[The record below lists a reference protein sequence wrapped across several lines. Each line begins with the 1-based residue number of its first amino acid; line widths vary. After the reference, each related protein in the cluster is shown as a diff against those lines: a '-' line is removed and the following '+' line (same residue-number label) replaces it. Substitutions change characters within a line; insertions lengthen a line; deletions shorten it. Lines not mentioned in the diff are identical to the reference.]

1 MSNEFSPEDKH
12 YIAGFDAGC
21 NYVVNEIERWV
32 QRRDFEPRVV
42 NPILTLLAHLKNEGR
57 APDQTRPN

>member
-21 NYVVNEIERWV
+21 NYVIHEIERWV
-32 QRRDFEPRVV
+32 ELHNFEPRVAG
-42 NPILTLLAHLKNEGR
+42 PILTLLGHLKNEGH
-57 APDQTRPN
+57 APDRR

>member
-21 NYVVNEIERWV
+21 NYVIHEIERWV
-32 QRRDFEPRVV
+32 ELHNFEPRVAG
-42 NPILTLLAHLKNEGR
+42 PILTLLGHLKNEGH
-57 APDQTRPN
+57 APNR

>member
-21 NYVVNEIERWV
+21 NYVIHEIERWV
-32 QRRDFEPRVV
+32 ELHNFEPRVAGL
-42 NPILTLLAHLKNEGR
+42 ILTLLGHLKNEGH
-57 APDQTRPN
+57 APNR